1 MAVSIK
7 HSSSEEQFLN
17 NNIRGVFGMPYQ
29 FMPTVDRR
37 LEPLKGE
44 ESNDCERSRFGRKYA
59 EKIVG
64 RLPLLLLAPGTASF
78 LHGFSQDDKNRVLNS
93 LGSGGNAGDV
103 SSVLDGNGKYYT
115 FQYAYAD
122 YYQYVNSSCQTVAI
136 LLGLGDEEVKVGGY
150 KEELKK
156 FDWGNSKIR
165 GGFGSFFSIN
175 ESVPF
180 YIDSE
185 SSITETFS
193 NDTTESALAGQMNDI
208 GAQVREFKYVL
219 GAATGGNSAV
229 QALGTSFSQALQNAG
244 LSGGLIPN
252 LAAGI
257 GTLLYGGKLVF
268 PKMWGDSDFTREYA
282 INFKF
287 RSPDHDNLSIYLNI
301 IVPYLHLVCMTA
313 PHMLSSTNVN
323 AIDSPFLV
331 RGFYKGFF
339 NCDMGMITSLSATKG
354 AECQWNDDGL
364 PTQMDVSM
372 NLQDLYTNMSISN
385 AYAKHGPVRFVKN
398 TNLIDYLAMTAGLN
412 LDEPEL
418 SRSAKIVWQLT
429 KNKVTS
435 IPYRKFNQMSQAI
448 TNRIGDLYSKVG
460 GF

>member
-1 MAVSIK
+1 MAVSVK
-7 HSSSEEQFLN
+7 KSSSDEEFLN
-17 NNIRGVFGMPYQ
+17 RNIRGVFGMPYQ

-44 ESNDCERSRFGRKYA
+44 KKDNERSRFGRKYA
-59 EKIVG
+59 EKIVS
-64 RLPLLLLAPGTASF
+64 RLPLLLLAPGSASF
-78 LHGFSQDDKNRVLNS
+78 LHGFSGEDKNRVLNS
-93 LGSGGNAGDV
+93 LGNGGNLGDI

-115 FQYAYAD
+115 FQYAYSD
-122 YYQYVNSSCQTVAI
+122 YYQYVNSACQTVAI
-136 LLGLGDEEVKVGGY
+136 LLGVGNEEVTIGTYRKKL
-150 KEELKK
+150 KE
-156 FDWGNSKIR
+156 FDWGHSGIR
-165 GGFGSFFSIN
+165 AGYGSYFSVK
-175 ESVPF
+175 ESIPF

-185 SSITETFS
+185 TSITETFS
-193 NDTTESALAGQMNDI
+193 NDTTESALAGQMNDL

-229 QALGTSFSQALQNAG
+229 QMLGTTFSQALQAAG
-244 LSGGLIPN
+244 LNGGLVPN

-268 PKMWGDSDFTREYA
+268 PKMWADSDFTREYS

-313 PHMLSSTNVN
+313 PKMLSSTNVN

-339 NCDMGMITSLSATKG
+339 NCDMGMITSLAATKG

-372 NLQDLYTNMSISN
+372 NLQDLYTNMSISS
-385 AYAKHGPVRFVKN
+385 AYKKHGPTRFVKN
-398 TNLIDYLAMTAGLN
+398 TNLIDFLAMTAGLN

-418 SRSAKIVWQLT
+418 TRSAKIAWELT
-429 KNKVTS
+429 KNKWTS
-435 IPYRKFNQMSQAI
+435 FPYRKFNDLSQSI
-448 TNRIGDLYSKVG
+448 TNRIGNLYTRFG